1 MMRCVKC
8 RGRQHLRQ
16 KILSGTWQIAVQ
28 PLREVRA
35 FASVAKGRPP
45 KTSKLDGRCK
55 HVLQLDSVRIKE
67 KDRVVSR
74 FVFWIYARRVQ
85 YLRANIKQH
94 TTKLVDSLTAW
105 RG

>member
-35 FASVAKGRPP
+35 LPRSRKDGLLKLQNSTAGVNTYSNLIPSGSRK
-45 KTSKLDGRCK
+45 KT
-55 HVLQLDSVRIKE
+55 
-67 KDRVVSR
+67 
-74 FVFWIYARRVQ
+74 A
-85 YLRANIKQH
+85 
-94 TTKLVDSLTAW
+94 
-105 RG
+105 